1 MNPLTKLL
9 LLTLLTTLVFIVR
22 SPVILGILTG
32 YVLLLMGAS
41 KTGMGMMRWLIVPFL
56 ISAPM
61 TMLVFIGSY
70 WTELGSLK
78 PGFIKGFSEGGLFLL
93 RIFLLLLANVIF
105 VRTTDVR
112 QFAGAM
118 TRLKIPQVFVTLITT
133 AFRFFP
139 MMIQEGQR
147 IIEVQRSRGICPRHL
162 LRPHHFLPIVIPLLL
177 INMQRAH
184 DMTLSMRLRGMAL
197 QTPSVSVPFRSL
209 DLWVLTAHASLGGIL
224 IFLSSIWPQF
234 FHISN

>member
-9 LLTLLTTLVFIVR
+9 LLILLTTLVFLVR

-32 YVLLLMGAS
+32 YILILMWVS
-41 KTGMGMMRWLIVPFL
+41 RTGMGMMRWLIIPFL

-61 TMLVFIGSY
+61 TTFVFIGSF
-70 WTELGSLK
+70 WIELGSLQR
-78 PGFIKGFSEGGLFLL
+78 GLTRGLTEGGLFVL
-93 RIFLLLLANVIF
+93 RIFLLLLANIIF
-105 VRTTDVR
+105 VRTTDIR

-118 TRLKIPQVFVTLITT
+118 TRIKMPEIFVTLITT
-133 AFRFFP
+133 TFRFFP

-147 IIEVQRSRGICPRHL
+147 IIEVQRSRGIRPRHL

-184 DMTLSMRLRGMAL
+184 DMVLSMKLRGMAL
-197 QTPSVSVPFRSL
+197 QEASSVSVPFSSL
-209 DLWVLTAHASLGGIL
+209 DLWVLTAHAGLGGIL
-224 IFLSSIWPQF
+224 F
-234 FHISN
+234 FFSYI